1 MKTIHW
7 ILLAG
12 LGYYLYSQK
21 SKAAH
26 SQIIDPITGLP
37 KATGLYEP
45 TQPAPGT
52 WIFDQK
58 TGLISVQGQKID
70 PGPQPIAD
78 SRAEPFPVTDL
89 YSDYGRSYLPR

>member
-21 SKAAH
+21 SKTATAML
-26 SQIIDPITGLP
+26 PI
-37 KATGLYEP
+37 
-45 TQPAPGT
+45 QPAPDT

-70 PGPQPIAD
+70 PGPAPIAD
-78 SRAEPFPVTDL
+78 PRAE
-89 YSDYGRSYLPR
+89 YLTM

>member
-21 SKAAH
+21 SK
-26 SQIIDPITGLP
+26 T
-37 KATGLYEP
+37 ATAMLT

-52 WIFDQK
+52 WVFDQK

-70 PGPQPIAD
+70 PGPQPIANPTLID
-78 SRAEPFPVTDL
+78 PMEMQ
-89 YSDYGRSYLPR
+89 SDYGHSYLPM

>member
-21 SKAAH
+21 SK
-26 SQIIDPITGLP
+26 T
-37 KATGLYEP
+37 ATAMLT

-52 WIFDQK
+52 WVFDQK
-58 TGLISVQGQKID
+58 TGLISVQGNNPGTHLV
-70 PGPQPIAD
+70 PGPDGNLIEVKNPQGSKSDEVYSMAPMFTASGNLPI
-78 SRAEPFPVTDL
+78 
-89 YSDYGRSYLPR
+89 

>member
-21 SKAAH
+21 SK
-26 SQIIDPITGLP
+26 T
-37 KATGLYEP
+37 ATAMLT

-58 TGLISVQGQKID
+58 TGLISKQGQKID

-78 SRAEPFPVTDL
+78 LTFDPMEMQ
-89 YSDYGRSYLPR
+89 SDYGHYYLPK

>member
-21 SKAAH
+21 SK
-26 SQIIDPITGLP
+26 T
-37 KATGLYEP
+37 ATAMLT

-52 WIFDQK
+52 WVFDEK
-58 TGLISVQGQKID
+58 TGLISVQGETHL
-70 PGPQPIAD
+70 PI
-78 SRAEPFPVTDL
+78 
-89 YSDYGRSYLPR
+89 